1 MHGNS
6 AHEVVPNLDNIN
18 LLTIFYRVCNKSM
31 LKVFK
36 LQMLKCVGTKKSRL
50 RVTSTGS
57 ELLATSQLTIHP
69 LPS

>member
-1 MHGNS
+1 MVENSEYNIGIKLKNKIMHGNS

-50 RVTSTGS
+50 RVTS
-57 ELLATSQLTIHP
+57 
-69 LPS
+69 